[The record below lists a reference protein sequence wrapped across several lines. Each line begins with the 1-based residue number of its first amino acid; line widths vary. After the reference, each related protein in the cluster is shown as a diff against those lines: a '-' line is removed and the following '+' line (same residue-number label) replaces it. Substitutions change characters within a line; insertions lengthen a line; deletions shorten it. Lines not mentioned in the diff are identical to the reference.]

1 MFKSLSF
8 LSTATTSFVVL
19 IACLALCCHHCT
31 GRKNRDVFH
40 GHRGILSPYE
50 AGPLSLSLNKGDEKV
65 LESGKPIMKQN
76 QSSGDDLGGG
86 AICVQDVAAPK
97 EAVWSQ
103 ILDLDSYKGKVPK
116 VSECKN
122 YFVRENEDG
131 TATMKTKMVVKVI
144 PGYGYTSF
152 YDHTY
157 NPTQDSLTWRLDY
170 DKKSDFDDV
179 SGHWH
184 LEDHPTKPECT
195 RVYYACDIK
204 LKGAV
209 PGPVVNFLSK
219 TALKTATSW
228 VKKESEKNPKAQLD
242 LAFVDKSKIPE
253 L

>member
-97 EAVWSQ
+97 VRYFLLLYGKKK
-103 ILDLDSYKGKVPK
+103 ILISPTSYLHCIKIKQYSLRV
-116 VSECKN
+116 C
-122 YFVRENEDG
+122 
-131 TATMKTKMVVKVI
+131 I
-144 PGYGYTSF
+144 PPS
-152 YDHTY
+152 
-157 NPTQDSLTWRLDY
+157 
-170 DKKSDFDDV
+170 
-179 SGHWH
+179 
-184 LEDHPTKPECT
+184 
-195 RVYYACDIK
+195 
-204 LKGAV
+204 
-209 PGPVVNFLSK
+209 
-219 TALKTATSW
+219 
-228 VKKESEKNPKAQLD
+228 
-242 LAFVDKSKIPE
+242 
-253 L
+253 